1 MADRKENPTTLYEL
15 AGLMYNLYSSIS
27 TIPNIYSEISYFRQ
41 KKNLQKCALP
51 PIFALDL
58 LENRDV

>member
-15 AGLMYNLYSSIS
+15 AGLMYKLYSRIS

-41 KKNLQKCALP
+41 KQNLA
-51 PIFALDL
+51 
-58 LENRDV
+58 